1 MSLMKKPASTDK
13 SLERSRRNG
22 RKSQGAV
29 TPEGKARAARANL
42 RHGYYARE
50 STEVMVA
57 LGENPRDYRRMMES
71 LENNLSEGLESQ
83 LVGALGRALWRLQRS
98 ERMQDGL
105 ALKRVHAGMQ
115 KENLMNSLRL
125 MPKYN
130 DYDRLIELSREIT
143 DPDFFPSAARIHAF
157 IGGFGDSPSAGIQGL
172 IPLLE
177 ALRKARPGEDGEAP
191 NSTPTQAQSAR
202 EKLQDALDEVIVTQD
217 RCIRLLTKESEQ
229 IESAGNMA
237 ALMAPMDEKSVL
249 MQRMEDSSLRQLW
262 RLTHIL
268 MKIRGGALQQESETQ
283 EDIKNEGCS

>member
-1 MSLMKKPASTDK
+1 MTEENLAAHR
-13 SLERSRRNG
+13 ENG

-29 TPEGKARAARANL
+29 THEGKARAAGANL

-105 ALKRVHAGMQ
+105 ALKRVRAGMQ

-130 DYDRLIELSREIT
+130 DYDRLADLGRHSWLPRM
-143 DPDFFPSAARIHAF
+143 R
-157 IGGFGDSPSAGIQGL
+157 
-172 IPLLE
+172 
-177 ALRKARPGEDGEAP
+177 
-191 NSTPTQAQSAR
+191 TPR
-202 EKLQDALDEVIVTQD
+202 
-217 RCIRLLTKESEQ
+217 
-229 IESAGNMA
+229 
-237 ALMAPMDEKSVL
+237 
-249 MQRMEDSSLRQLW
+249 
-262 RLTHIL
+262 
-268 MKIRGGALQQESETQ
+268 
-283 EDIKNEGCS
+283 